1 MSTTTSPSPT
11 TTRRNLVPVRVG
23 VVLGVILAVLQI
35 ITAVG
40 QVGDGDWRVYLLLVL
55 PFGVL
60 IAAAFAWLGRRWA
73 AIVVA
78 VCSIAP
84 TLTGLPV
91 YFKDDIPAGAVMGVS
106 IGIIWSLVV
115 SALVLLPRRSD

>member
-1 MSTTTSPSPT
+1 MSTTTSPSTT
-11 TTRRNLVPVRVG
+11 TTRSHLVPVRIG

-35 ITAVG
+35 VTAVG
-40 QVGDGDWRVYLLLVL
+40 QLGDGDWRVYPLLLL

-60 IAAAFAWLGRRWA
+60 IAAAFAWLGHRWA
-73 AIVVA
+73 GIVFA
-78 VCSIAP
+78 ACSILP

-91 YFKDDIPAGAVMGVS
+91 YFKADIPAGAVMGVS

-115 SALVLLPRRSD
+115 SALVLIPRKTV